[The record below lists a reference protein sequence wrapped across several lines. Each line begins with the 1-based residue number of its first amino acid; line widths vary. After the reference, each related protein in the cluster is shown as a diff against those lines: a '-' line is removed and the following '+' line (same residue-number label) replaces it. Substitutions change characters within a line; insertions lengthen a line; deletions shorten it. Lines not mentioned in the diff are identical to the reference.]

1 MAGTPLGP
9 VLFLK
14 PAVPQG
20 LAIEVGV
27 DALPDVVLEVDNTTD
42 VRRRKLG
49 LYESWGFP
57 EVWVDVPDQPAPS
70 RPAPLRPGLTIYLQ
84 AQGGFRVAQSSRA
97 FPGWTAEEIHKALNE
112 PEFSEETVAGGR
124 RVGGAMGAA
133 EGTGPDDDVFLRQE
147 RRESRA
153 EGGAEMLRANL
164 AQALAS
170 RNLRVTPAIANQLAR
185 IDAASATAAMQAALA
200 CRNEDDF
207 LNRLALATGGKPG

>member
-42 VRRRKLG
+42 ARRRKLG

-84 AQGGFRVAQSSRA
+84 A
-97 FPGWTAEEIHKALNE
+97 
-112 PEFSEETVAGGR
+112 
-124 RVGGAMGAA
+124 
-133 EGTGPDDDVFLRQE
+133 
-147 RRESRA
+147 
-153 EGGAEMLRANL
+153 EGGDANGAGL
-164 AQALAS
+164 PQ
-170 RNLRVTPAIANQLAR
+170 
-185 IDAASATAAMQAALA
+185 
-200 CRNEDDF
+200 
-207 LNRLALATGGKPG
+207 